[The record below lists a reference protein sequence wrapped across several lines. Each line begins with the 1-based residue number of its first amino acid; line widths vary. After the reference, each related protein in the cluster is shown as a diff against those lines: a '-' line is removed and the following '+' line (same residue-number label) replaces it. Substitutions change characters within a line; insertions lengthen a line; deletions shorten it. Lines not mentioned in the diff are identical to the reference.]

1 MLYKL
6 RRWLIIDQM
15 QTSRQVQAKLKQLP
29 DQPGVYFHKDKAG
42 QIIYVGKAAVLKNR
56 VRQYFQKS
64 RNRDPKTE
72 ALVAEIYDIE
82 WVTVETEIDALFLEA
97 ELIKRYKPRFN
108 IALRD
113 DKSDLFVRID
123 IKSDHPT
130 VSTTHRPLD
139 DGAEYIG
146 AFQSAFLVRRALK
159 YLRRAFPYD
168 EKVSKGKRVSLNYHI
183 GLSPGLE
190 QGKTTLEEYRANI
203 RKLSSYLRG
212 NRVELTKQVEKE
224 MKQAASQ
231 RDFELAAKLRNQLM
245 AMRELKKQII
255 FSDKEFMDISKDQAL
270 NGLVDLLQLKG
281 APHRIEGYDIS
292 HMGGRDTV
300 ASMVVFVN
308 GIPDKKE
315 YRKFKSRIPGND
327 DFAHMREVISRRFSG
342 RNLERWPKP
351 DLLLI
356 DGGKGQ
362 LSSVKQVLQDMKID
376 IPAIGL
382 AKRQETIIRAIP
394 AEKGFDFEEILLPRT
409 SHIIKLLQRI
419 RDESHRFAVSYHSTL
434 KTARQTKSVL
444 EEISGIG
451 PTTRK
456 KLLRKFGSVKGIK
469 EANRGDITELV
480 GPSKAKLV
488 ADHLAM

>member
-1 MLYKL
+1 MHVSDK
-6 RRWLIIDQM
+6 IQK
-15 QTSRQVQAKLKQLP
+15 KLKELP
-29 DQPGVYFHKDKAG
+29 AEPGVYFHKDKKG
-42 QIIYVGKAAVLKNR
+42 TIIYVGKAAVLKNR
-56 VRQYFQKS
+56 VRQYFQQS
-64 RNRDPKTE
+64 RRADPKTD
-72 ALVAEIYDIE
+72 ALVEEIDDIE

-146 AFQSAFLVRRALK
+146 AFQSAGSVIRALK
-159 YLRRAFPYD
+159 FLRRAFPYD
-168 EKVSKGKRVSLNYHI
+168 EKVSSSKRVSLNYHI

-190 QGKTTLEEYRANI
+190 QGKTSLEEYRANI
-203 RKLSSYLRG
+203 RKLASYLKG
-212 NRVELTKQVEKE
+212 NRVALTKEIEKE
-224 MKQAASQ
+224 MKQAAANQ
-231 RDFELAAKLRNQLM
+231 EFEKAAKLRNQLQ
-245 AMRELKKQII
+245 AMRQLKKQII
-255 FSDKEFMDISKDQAL
+255 FSDKEFMDLSKDQAL
-270 NGLVDLLQLKG
+270 NGLVDLLRLKG
-281 APHRIEGYDIS
+281 EPHRIEGYDIS
-292 HMGGRDTV
+292 HMQGTDTV

-315 YRKFKSRIPGND
+315 YRKFKSRVPGND
-327 DFAHMREVISRRFSG
+327 DFAHMREVMARRFSG

-362 LSSVKQVLQDMKID
+362 LSAALGQLDEMNIA

-382 AKRQETIIRAIP
+382 AKRYETIIRA
-394 AEKGFDFEEILLPRT
+394 EKTDKGYEFEEILLPKT
-409 SHIIKLLQRI
+409 SHVIKLLMRI

-434 KTARQTKSVL
+434 KTKRQTKSIL
-444 EEISGIG
+444 EDIPGIG
-451 PTTRK
+451 PATRK
-456 KLLRKFGSVKGIK
+456 KLLRTFGSVKGVK
-469 EANRGDITELV
+469 EASEHDIARVLGDK
-480 GPSKAKLV
+480 KAALIKGYLT
-488 ADHLAM
+488 D